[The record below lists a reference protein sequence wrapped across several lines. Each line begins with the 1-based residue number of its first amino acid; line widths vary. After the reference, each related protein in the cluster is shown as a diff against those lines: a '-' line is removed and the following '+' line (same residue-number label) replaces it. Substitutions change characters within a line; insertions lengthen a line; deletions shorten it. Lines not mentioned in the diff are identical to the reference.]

1 MKQFQCPILGLRPA
15 QEFICAGSAITGLLQ
30 SDPIA
35 ARAGI
40 YFGDATARVKQEW
53 WVHRPSNLWFVI
65 ERNTATDEIL
75 TIELADPEASD
86 GA

>member
-15 QEFICAGSAITGLLQ
+15 QEFICAGSAIAGLLQ
-30 SDPIA
+30 SDSVA

-53 WVHRPSNLWFVI
+53 WYHRPSHLWFVI

-75 TIELADPEASD
+75 SIELADRAVRD